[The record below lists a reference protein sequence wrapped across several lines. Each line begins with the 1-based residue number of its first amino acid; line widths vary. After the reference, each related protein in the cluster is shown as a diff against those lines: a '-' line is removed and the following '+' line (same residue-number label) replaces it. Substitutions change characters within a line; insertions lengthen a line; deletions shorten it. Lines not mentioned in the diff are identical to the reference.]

1 MLKSKKVKLVLQVN
15 EDDRVM
21 RDGVLPVEEGR
32 GLSATA
38 EIPGQGTS
46 CSVLYIALY

>member
-1 MLKSKKVKLVLQVN
+1 MK
-15 EDDRVM
+15 
-21 RDGVLPVEEGR
+21 DGVTLVEEGR

-46 CSVLYIALY
+46 CSVLYLALY